1 MNCVSKEKYPATHR
15 HTIFMTLFFA
25 SAYVCKEI
33 FAEMKH
39 VKCMTRSRITERH
52 LEIRFALV
60 IRPLYVIFVV
70 FFVRSSV
77 KSQIDILVSEEK

>member
-25 SAYVCKEI
+25 SAYVCKEM
-33 FAEMKH
+33 FTGMKH

-52 LEIRFALV
+52 LQIHFALV
-60 IRPLYVIFVV
+60 IRPFCVIFGV
-70 FFVRSSV
+70 FFVISSA
-77 KSQIDILVSEEK
+77 KLQIDILVSEEK